1 MIHIS
6 IDGENPPEDWC
17 RKAERLS
24 EELKQLDS
32 PEERKRL
39 IEKNKGLW
47 KDLKNW
53 LLKLSHNKCWYSE
66 AREIFSFYDVDHFR
80 PKNCA
85 KQLDGIE
92 REGYWWL
99 AFDWKNFRICGN
111 IGNRP
116 NKRTDGETR
125 GKADYFP
132 LKDGTLNAAGPDC
145 DLRDEMNYLL
155 DPTDINDPLLLT
167 FDESGLPKPVAA
179 SGTWDYERAKI
190 TIKLLHLDYVLLV
203 DERKRIWSECNRL
216 ISNLQFLTNEQ
227 ANNPSVTRKG
237 EIINIFNKFREMSSE
252 KAVLSS
258 TARAC
263 LLSSGNPYTKNLV

>member
-1 MIHIS
+1 MIHIN
-6 IDGENPPEDWC
+6 IDGKNPPEDWC
-17 RKAERLS
+17 RRAEKLS
-24 EELKQLDS
+24 EKLKLLDS
-32 PEERKRL
+32 PEERKRV
-39 IEKNKGLW
+39 IEGNKRLW
-47 KDLKNW
+47 KELKNW
-53 LLKLSHNKCWYSE
+53 LLELSHKKCWYSE

-85 KQLDGIE
+85 KQLDGTE

-116 NKRTDGETR
+116 NIGTDGETR

-132 LKDGTLNAAGPDC
+132 LKDGTLNAAGPEC

-167 FDESGLPKPVAA
+167 FDESGFPKPVAA
-179 SGTWDYERAKI
+179 SGTWDYERAEI
-190 TIKLLHLDYVLLV
+190 TIKLLHLDYGLLA
-203 DERKRIWSECNRL
+203 DERRLIWSECNRL
-216 ISNLQFLTNEQ
+216 IYEVLYLTNEQ
-227 ANNPSVTRKG
+227 AENPSVTRRETIKG
-237 EIINIFNKFREMSSE
+237 IFNKLREMSSE

-263 LLSSGNPYTKNLV
+263 LLSSGESLIMNLV

>member
-1 MIHIS
+1 MIHVN
-6 IDGENPPEDWC
+6 IDGKNPPEDWC
-17 RKAERLS
+17 RRAEELT

-32 PEERKRL
+32 PEERKRV
-39 IEKNKGLW
+39 IERNKRLW
-47 KDLKNW
+47 KDLKDW
-53 LLKLSHNKCWYSE
+53 LLELSHKKCWYSE

-80 PKNCA
+80 PKYCA
-85 KQLDGIE
+85 KQLDGTE

-99 AFDWKNFRICGN
+99 AFDWKNYRICGN

-116 NKRTDGETR
+116 NIGKDGETR

-132 LKDGTLNAAGPDC
+132 LKDGTLNATGPDS

-167 FDESGLPKPVAA
+167 FDDSGFPKPVAA
-179 SGTWDYERAKI
+179 SGTWDYERADI
-190 TIKLLHLDYVLLV
+190 TIKLLHLDYGLLV
-203 DERKRIWSECNRL
+203 DERKRIWSECNIL
-216 ISNLQFLTNEQ
+216 ISEVLYLTDKQ
-227 ANNPSVTRKG
+227 AKNPSITRREK
-237 EIINIFNKFREMSSE
+237 IKSIFTKLREMSSE

-263 LLSSGNPYTKNLV
+263 LLSNGYPLIKNLV